1 MEFIFSSVPMRTL
14 TSAVADFGGRRFLVL
29 QYEVAAKA
37 SCGASTTSSVSNSRS
52 KNSA

>member
-14 TSAVADFGGRRFLVL
+14 TSAVAGFGGRRFLVL

-37 SCGASTTSSVSNSRS
+37 SYGAGTKSSLSNSRTKS
-52 KNSA
+52 